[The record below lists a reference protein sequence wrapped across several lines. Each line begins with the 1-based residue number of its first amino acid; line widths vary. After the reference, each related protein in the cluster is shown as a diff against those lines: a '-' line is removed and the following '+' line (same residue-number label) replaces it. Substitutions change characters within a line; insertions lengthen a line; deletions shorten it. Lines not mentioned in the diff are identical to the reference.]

1 MRKMS
6 GDASAVALSLA
17 RTDPF
22 PFAGDEALLC
32 GANAVIAAAAMCL
45 QIRPSCAMRTWK
57 SGQVQ
62 EPVPCGSSFT
72 LLAVPLLLV
81 TMNSGKSP
89 ATRRR
94 LVFISSTARA
104 QRLPAFD

>member
-45 QIRPSCAMRTWK
+45 QIRPSCALRTWK

-72 LLAVPLLLV
+72 L
-81 TMNSGKSP
+81 
-89 ATRRR
+89 
-94 LVFISSTARA
+94 
-104 QRLPAFD
+104 

>member
-1 MRKMS
+1 ATKR
-6 GDASAVALSLA
+6 LS
-17 RTDPF
+17 RTYSVQ
-22 PFAGDEALLC
+22 FAGDDALLC
-32 GANAVIAAAAMCL
+32 VANAVIAAEEMCL
-45 QIRPSCAMRTWK
+45 QIRPSCSMRTWK